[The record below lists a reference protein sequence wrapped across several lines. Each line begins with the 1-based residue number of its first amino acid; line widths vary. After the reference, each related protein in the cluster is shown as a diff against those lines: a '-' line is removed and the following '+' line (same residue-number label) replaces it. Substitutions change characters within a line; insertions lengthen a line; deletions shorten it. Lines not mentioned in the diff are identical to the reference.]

1 MRIRASDVVLSG
13 ILVAVGAG
21 TAEASVIASPTSPA
35 GLLMTALLALALGW
49 RLLSGSRQTR

>member
-1 MRIRASDVVLSG
+1 MRIRTSDVLLSG
-13 ILVAVGAG
+13 ILVAVGAR

-49 RLLSGSRQTR
+49 RLVSGSRQTG